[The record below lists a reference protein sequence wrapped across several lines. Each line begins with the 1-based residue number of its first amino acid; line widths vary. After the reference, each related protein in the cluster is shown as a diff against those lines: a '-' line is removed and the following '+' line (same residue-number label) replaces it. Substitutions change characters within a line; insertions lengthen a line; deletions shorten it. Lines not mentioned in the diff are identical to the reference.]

1 MEECKK
7 HKINQKAGNFGN
19 QNPDCPDFS
28 SGISGHPTR
37 NIRNN
42 IRSIRI
48 NPESPGEIPEY
59 PVTLMM
65 FHPDPI
71 PNT

>member
-1 MEECKK
+1 MEECRK
-7 HKINQKAGNFGN
+7 HKINQKKPEILATK
-19 QNPDCPDFS
+19 
-28 SGISGHPTR
+28 SGLSEFFIR